1 MFFSYKPFI
10 KHIYTGNIPCHDHAP
25 ARLKKLVGSAL
36 STSRSDVLSI
46 KTALSRLGLFEDPE
60 HGITSFP
67 DTCMF
72 EDTKR
77 FQRTQNLAAD
87 GVMRRRGPT
96 LGALNRALVRDDI
109 MRNIR
114 PGAPPWCVDRARGTT
129 YIRT

>member
-25 ARLKKLVGSAL
+25 ARLKKLVGSAF

-46 KTALSRLGLFEDPE
+46 KTALSRLGL
-60 HGITSFP
+60 
-67 DTCMF
+67 F

-114 PGAPPWCVDRARGTT
+114 PGAPPLVR
-129 YIRT
+129 